1 MRQVLQN
8 VVGLNTQGTD
18 RTSPNEIIIY
28 CDLSR
33 ITTNA
38 DGILW
43 DPDVEG
49 PLADTDEYET
59 CKSTDGSLTNMV
71 KGATLAYVTGLS
83 TSARDNHVMQVQI
96 CAWYAKFMAKSQY
109 KTGGRFTLYRLAS
122 KIGVWGATV
131 FPKTGITVMDSLS
144 LLDNTLL
151 HELTHTR
158 AGGGTV
164 DVGGPNTAYGWKS
177 ISANMVGGSNN
188 ADSIAY
194 FCLGCMLI
202 NDGSAPQQDGTLR
215 DCPIPAGITQP
226 ASKRHLTYPM
236 REIVWEG

>member
-1 MRQVLQN
+1 M
-8 VVGLNTQGTD
+8 VGLNTQGTD
-18 RTSPNEIIIY
+18 RTSPNEIVCPHASKIQVYSTYWLDRQIIY

-151 HELTHTR
+151 HEVMSPR
-158 AGGGTV
+158 
-164 DVGGPNTAYGWKS
+164 
-177 ISANMVGGSNN
+177 
-188 ADSIAY
+188 
-194 FCLGCMLI
+194 
-202 NDGSAPQQDGTLR
+202 
-215 DCPIPAGITQP
+215 
-226 ASKRHLTYPM
+226 
-236 REIVWEG
+236 